1 MSVADRLHRTITRVE
16 VGPER
21 LRVAITGEGQPLL
34 LIMGLGGN
42 LEMWRPLERELV
54 PLGFQTIAFDAP
66 GTGDSAAPG
75 ALLRM
80 PGLADLAAGL
90 LEELGHDRVDVLG
103 VSFGGAVAQEL
114 THRHPGRV
122 ASLVLAAT
130 NCGLGS
136 WPGDP
141 WSTVLLLSPVGYFLR
156 SRRSRLH
163 RPPSTLGYLSQLYA
177 ATGWTSLPWL
187 HRLSL
192 PTLVLAGDDD
202 ALVPLANAR
211 QLAAAIPGAR
221 LEVVRNGDHLFLLNR
236 PVESAK
242 AVADFLT
249 TRL

>member
-1 MSVADRLHRTITRVE
+1 MKPTDGLDRTVSQVE
-16 VGPER
+16 VGRER
-21 LRVAITGEGQPLL
+21 LRVTVTGEGQPVL

-66 GTGDSAAPG
+66 GTGGSAAPG
-75 ALLRM
+75 ALRRM
-80 PGLADLAAGL
+80 PGQADMAAGL
-90 LEELGHDRVDVLG
+90 LERLGYDHVDVLG

-114 THRHPGRV
+114 AHRHPSRV
-122 ASLVLAAT
+122 AGLVLAAT

-141 WSTVLLLSPVGYFLR
+141 WSTVLLLSPLGYFLR
-156 SRRSRLH
+156 AGSSRLQ
-163 RPPSTLGYLSQLYA
+163 RAPTPAGYLTQLYS
-177 ATGWTSLPWL
+177 ATGWSSRPWL
-187 HRLSL
+187 HRLTQ

-202 ALVPLANAR
+202 PLVPLANAR
-211 QLAAAIPGAR
+211 QLASAIPDAR
-221 LEVVRNGDHLFLLNR
+221 LAIVDGGDHLFLLNR